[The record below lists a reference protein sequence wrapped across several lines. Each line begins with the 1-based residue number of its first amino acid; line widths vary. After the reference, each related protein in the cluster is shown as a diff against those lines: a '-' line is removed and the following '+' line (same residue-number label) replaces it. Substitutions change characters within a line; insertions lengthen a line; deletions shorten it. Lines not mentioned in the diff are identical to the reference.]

1 MKAFITSS
9 LCLFTL
15 AASATATQEV
25 SGTPQESPKES
36 PQAEKFVSE
45 HSVEIGGTRIT
56 YTATAGTLL
65 MPDAEGQPK
74 ALFGYTA
81 YVKSDGD
88 PSARPLLFAYN
99 GGPGSASIWLHMG
112 ILGPERTV
120 VTDAAFTPNGP
131 YKRVPNEYGI
141 LDQADLV
148 MIDPVGTGFSYAVGE
163 AEGTDFWGVDQDI
176 QSVSEF
182 IVQYVTEN
190 GRWASPKYILGES
203 YGGVR
208 SGGVAYELLNKHNLA
223 LNGVIL
229 VSPYMDFVAGNAGIK
244 VDLPQVL
251 YFTTFAATAWYHDV
265 LPNEAPDLE
274 AFLAEAEEFA
284 TNTYAPALFLGNR
297 LPAAQR
303 QVVLAGMTRFTGI
316 SEEYWDRANL
326 RINESQFAK
335 ELLRKRKQTAGR
347 IDSRFAGDSINLIGE
362 SFTYDPFFPSV
373 GPAFVATFNDY
384 YRNELGVTLDRKY
397 VVSGGL
403 WKHWDNSHAQP
414 GASDS
419 GKIPFANTGVDLAYT
434 MVQNP
439 GMRLLVQQGYYD
451 LATPYGATKYF
462 LDHMDISP
470 QLRENITVEYYE
482 AGHMMYVHP
491 PSMAKFRRTL
501 AEFVSPAVYRGKNP
515 YEGVPPE
522 ENSSRRE

>member
-1 MKAFITSS
+1 MQTLITST
-9 LCLFTL
+9 LCLLTL
-15 AASATATQEV
+15 AASAAAFQEDNV
-25 SGTPQESPKES
+25 DARASVQDP
-36 PQAEKFVSE
+36 PQAETFVSQ
-45 HSVEIGGTRIT
+45 HSIEIGGTRIA

-65 MPDAEGQPK
+65 MLDGEGQPR
-74 ALFGYTA
+74 ALFGYTS

-88 PSARPLLFAYN
+88 RSARPLLFAYN

-112 ILGPERTV
+112 ILGPERTL

-131 YKRVPNEYGI
+131 FERVPNEYGI
-141 LDQADLV
+141 LDKADLV
-148 MIDPVGTGFSYAVGE
+148 MLDPVGTGFSRAVGE
-163 AEGTDFWGVDQDI
+163 AQGSDFWGVDQDI
-176 QSVSEF
+176 ASVSEF

-208 SGGVAYELLNKHNLA
+208 SGGVAYQLLTKHNLA

-229 VSPYMDFVAGNAGIK
+229 VSPYMNFVAGNAGIQI
-244 VDLPQVL
+244 DLPHVL

-265 LPNEAPDLE
+265 VPNKPADLQ
-274 AFLAEAEEFA
+274 AFLEKAEEFA

-303 QVVLAGMTRFTGI
+303 QVVLAGMARFTGI
-316 SEEYWDRANL
+316 SEEYWERANL
-326 RINESQFAK
+326 RIDESQFAK
-335 ELLRKRKQTAGR
+335 ELLRQRKQTAGR
-347 IDSRFAGDSINLIGE
+347 IDSRFVGDSINLIGE

-384 YRNELGVTLDRKY
+384 YRDVLGVTLDRKY

-403 WKHWDNSHAQP
+403 YKDWDNAHAQP
-414 GASDS
+414 GSS
-419 GKIPFANTGVDLAYT
+419 GGRKLPFANTGVDLAYA

-451 LATPYGATKYF
+451 LATPYGATRYF

-470 QLRENITVEYYE
+470 ELRRNITVEYYE
-482 AGHMMYVHP
+482 AGHMMYVHA

-501 AEFVSPAVYRGKNP
+501 AEFISSPAERDKFP
-515 YEGVPPE
+515 EQGVPPAG
-522 ENSSRRE
+522 NSSRRE